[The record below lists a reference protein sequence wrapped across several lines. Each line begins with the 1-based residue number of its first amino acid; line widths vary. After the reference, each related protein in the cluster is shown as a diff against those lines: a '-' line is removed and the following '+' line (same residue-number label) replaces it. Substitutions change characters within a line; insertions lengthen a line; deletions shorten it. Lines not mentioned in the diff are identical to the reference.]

1 MAGGALM
8 FFVGDYD
15 RVVEL
20 DNRGIERNSDPAGVA
35 MCWFQ
40 LGLVLLMRGR
50 TDEGFAAAQQAEA
63 ALAHT
68 DDPYA
73 HFWVRNG
80 LGSLAQATNPAALP
94 DAMARV
100 SDVVHRHGAPWM
112 MIGAEQGRAE
122 ICFADN
128 DYEGSLDAA
137 RHAHSLALETRSVV
151 NELIAGFRII
161 AAVLAPPDAA
171 PTPECRQIFIRI
183 LDTRMW
189 YSIWAAVEP
198 IANNLARTGHTQAAA
213 TIVGH
218 LTTQENTWDGLI
230 FGSRQHTLD
239 LVGLDE
245 HADEWMA
252 NGAAMTRDE
261 IVAYTL
267 DQLPE

>member
-1 MAGGALM
+1 
-8 FFVGDYD
+8 
-15 RVVEL
+15 
-20 DNRGIERNSDPAGVA
+20 
-35 MCWFQ
+35 
-40 LGLVLLMRGR
+40 
-50 TDEGFAAAQQAEA
+50 
-63 ALAHT
+63 
-68 DDPYA
+68 
-73 HFWVRNG
+73 
-80 LGSLAQATNPAALP
+80 
-94 DAMARV
+94 
-100 SDVVHRHGAPWM
+100 M

-151 NELIAGFRII
+151 DELLTSYRII
-161 AAVLAPPDAA
+161 AALLAPPDAVL
-171 PTPECRQIFIRI
+171 TPECRQIFARM

-189 YSIWAAVEP
+189 FTIRAAVEA

-218 LTTQENTWDGLI
+218 LTTQENTFDGLI
-230 FGSRQHTLD
+230 SGLRQHTLD